1 MRKRIG
7 TKIIVLLG
15 ILSLFFLA
23 FSVANVMALSEIG
36 DKNSEIA
43 DIYLEIQK
51 VEGKMS
57 VQAQEF
63 RGLME
68 SGKLKAQGVDKIQER
83 ADNLQVYLDQMD
95 DLCRQTQ
102 DASLNETFT
111 FYKEQFEEF
120 MAMGIEAAKLVAQGD
135 NQKTLDMLIL
145 IREKREV
152 LDASQEAY
160 TEAMESRIN
169 QVANQIDIKIA
180 GTYVFNMVMIL
191 VFILMAGATF
201 LIVVRT
207 IASPAKKASGH
218 LNQIVEKIQKDEG
231 DLTERIVVKTQDEVG
246 QLVSG
251 VNGFIEQLQSLMR
264 KLKGESARM
273 MESADNITNRV
284 NDSNENV
291 NSVSAAM
298 EQLAASMEEVS
309 VSLEQ
314 ITNGSNDIYKK
325 AQVLAGRAGNGAEL
339 VEEIKVRAQSVR
351 QDAVDSKAAASKMI
365 TEIRVMLE
373 EAVKESKSVG
383 RINELTGDIL
393 DISSQTN
400 LLALNASIEAAR
412 AGEAGKGFAVVADE
426 IRVLADNSRDAAN
439 NIQNISNMVTTAVE
453 KLAQNAENMLQFIDE
468 DVMKDYDGFVDV
480 ANNYQHDAEDMDII
494 LTEFASGATEMQT
507 IMQHINVGIN
517 DISTTVDE
525 SAKGVS
531 NVAENTGSLV
541 AAMAHIQQETQNSQ
555 SISRELC
562 DEVERFKKV

>member
-1 MRKRIG
+1 MKKRIG
-7 TKIIVLLG
+7 AKVIVLLG
-15 ILSLFFLA
+15 VLSLFFLA
-23 FSVANVMALSEIG
+23 FSVANVMALSEIN

-43 DIYLEIQK
+43 EVYLELQK
-51 VEGKMS
+51 IEGQMS

-68 SGKLKAQGVDKIQER
+68 SGKLKAQGVEKIEQKA
-83 ADNLQVYLDQMD
+83 ADLQVYLDKMNT
-95 DLCRQTQ
+95 LCQKTQ
-102 DASLNETFT
+102 DNVLNESFT
-111 FYKEQFEEF
+111 SYKEQFEEF
-120 MAMGIEAAKLVAQGD
+120 MALGIQAAQVVADGD
-135 NQKTLDMLIL
+135 NIGTLEIL
-145 IREKREV
+145 RQSKQKREV
-152 LDASQEAY
+152 LDSCKAAY

-169 QVANQIDIKIA
+169 LVATMIDKKIFN
-180 GTYVFNMVMIL
+180 TYIFNLSMIV
-191 VFILMAGATF
+191 VFILMVGATF

-207 IASPAKKASGH
+207 IASPARKASGH

-251 VNGFIEQLQSLMR
+251 VNGFIEQLQSLMQ

-273 MESADNITNRV
+273 MESADTITDRV
-284 NDSNENV
+284 NISNENV

-314 ITNGSNDIYKK
+314 ITDGSNDIYKK
-325 AQVLAGRAGNGAEL
+325 AKVLAGRAGNGADL
-339 VEEIKVRAQSVR
+339 VEQIKVRAQTIRKS
-351 QDAVDSKAAASKMI
+351 AVGSKAAASEMI
-365 TEIRVMLE
+365 GEIRVMLE
-373 EAVKESKSVG
+373 QAVEESKSVG
-383 RINELTGDIL
+383 QINELTGDIL

-412 AGEAGKGFAVVADE
+412 AGDAGKGFAVVADE

-439 NIQNISNMVTTAVE
+439 NIQSISNMVTAAVE
-453 KLAQNAENMLQFIDE
+453 KLAQNAENMLQFID
-468 DVMKDYDGFVDV
+468 DNVMKDYDGFVDV
-480 ANNYQHDAEDMDII
+480 ANNYHHDAEDMDAI
-494 LTEFASGATEMQT
+494 LTEFASGASDMQMT
-507 IMQHINVGIN
+507 MQRINVGIN
-517 DISTTVDE
+517 DIATTVDE

-541 AAMAHIQQETQNSQ
+541 EAMAHIQKETQNSQ

-562 DEVERFKKV
+562 GEVERFKKV

>member
-23 FSVANVMALSEIG
+23 FSVANVMALSEISS
-36 DKNSEIA
+36 KNSEIA
-43 DIYLEIQK
+43 KVYLELQK
-51 VEGKMS
+51 IEGQMS

-68 SGKLKAQGVDKIQER
+68 SGKLKAQGSGKIQEK
-83 ADNLQVYLDQMD
+83 ANNLQVYLEQMD
-95 DLCRQTQ
+95 ALCSQTR
-102 DASLNETFT
+102 DATLNESFT
-111 FYKEQFEEF
+111 SYKEQFEEF
-120 MAMGIEAAKLVAQGD
+120 MALGIDAAKLVEQGD
-135 NQKTLDMLIL
+135 TQKTLDMLIL
-145 IREKREV
+145 IRQKREV
-152 LDASQEAY
+152 LDTCKGTY

-169 QVANQIDIKIA
+169 SVASQINIKIT
-180 GTYVFNMVMIL
+180 GTYIFNMVMIL
-191 VFILMAGATF
+191 VFILMAGATI

-207 IASPAKKASGH
+207 IASPARKASGH

-231 DLTERIVVKTQDEVG
+231 DLTERITVKTQDEVG
-246 QLVSG
+246 QLVIG

-273 MESADNITNRV
+273 LESADNITNRV
-284 NDSNENV
+284 NVSNENV

-325 AQVLAGRAGNGAEL
+325 TQALTGRAGNGAEL
-339 VEEIKVRAQSVR
+339 VEEIKVRAQAVR
-351 QDAVDSKAAASKMI
+351 KDAVESKAAASKMI
-365 TEIRVMLE
+365 DEIRTMLE
-373 EAVKESKSVG
+373 DAVKDSKSVG

-426 IRVLADNSRDAAN
+426 IRILADNSRDAAN
-439 NIQNISNMVTTAVE
+439 NIQNISNMVTAAVE

-480 ANNYQHDAEDMDII
+480 ANNYQHDAEDMDAIF
-494 LTEFASGATEMQT
+494 TEFASGAAEMQS

-531 NVAENTGSLV
+531 NVAENTGTLV
-541 AAMAHIQQETQNSQ
+541 EAMAHIQQETQNSQ

-562 DEVERFKKV
+562 GEVERFKKV

>member
-1 MRKRIG
+1 MKKRIG

-23 FSVANVMALSEIG
+23 FSVANVMALSEINE
-36 DKNSEIA
+36 KNSEIA
-43 DIYLEIQK
+43 EVYLELQK
-51 VEGKMS
+51 IEGQMS

-68 SGKLKAQGVDKIQER
+68 SGKLKAQGVEKIEQKA
-83 ADNLQVYLDQMD
+83 ADLQIYLDNMD
-95 DLCRQTQ
+95 ALCQKTE
-102 DASLNETFT
+102 DTLLNESFT
-111 FYKEQFEEF
+111 AYKEQFEEF
-120 MAMGIEAAKLVAQGD
+120 MALGIQAAQVVAQGD
-135 NQKTLDMLIL
+135 NIGTLEVLSQS
-145 IREKREV
+145 RQKREV
-152 LDASQEAY
+152 LDSCKADY
-160 TEAMESRIN
+160 TEAMESCIN
-169 QVANQIDIKIA
+169 SVAAAIDSKIF
-180 GTYVFNMVMIL
+180 GTYIFNISMIL

-207 IASPAKKASGH
+207 IAGPAKKASGH

-231 DLTERIVVKTQDEVG
+231 DLTERIDVKTQDEVG

-251 VNGFIEQLQSLMR
+251 VNGFIEQLQSLMQ
-264 KLKGESARM
+264 KLKGDSVRM
-273 MESADNITNRV
+273 MESADTITDRV
-284 NDSNENV
+284 NVSNENV

-314 ITNGSNDIYKK
+314 ITDGSNDIYNK
-325 AQVLAGRAGNGAEL
+325 AKVLAGRAGNGAEL
-339 VEEIKVRAQSVR
+339 VEQIKVRAQTIRKS
-351 QDAVDSKAAASKMI
+351 AVGSKAAASEMI
-365 TEIRVMLE
+365 GEIRVMLE
-373 EAVKESKSVG
+373 QAVQESKSVG
-383 RINELTGDIL
+383 QINELTGDIL

-439 NIQNISNMVTTAVE
+439 NIQSISNLVTAAVE
-453 KLAQNAENMLQFIDE
+453 KLALNAENMLQFIDE
-468 DVMKDYDGFVDV
+468 NVMKDYDGFVDV
-480 ANNYQHDAEDMDII
+480 ANNYHHDAEDMDAI
-494 LTEFASGATEMQT
+494 LTEFASGASDMQMT
-507 IMQHINVGIN
+507 MQRINVGIT
-517 DISTTVDE
+517 DIATTVDE

-541 AAMAHIQQETQNSQ
+541 EAMAHIQKETQNSQ

-562 DEVERFKKV
+562 GEVERFKKV

>member
-1 MRKRIG
+1 MKKRIG
-7 TKIIVLLG
+7 AKIMVLLG

-36 DKNSEIA
+36 DNNSEIA
-43 DIYLEIQK
+43 DIYLELQK
-51 VEGKMS
+51 IEGQMS

-68 SGKLKAQGVDKIQER
+68 SGKLKAQGVAKIEEK
-83 ADNLQVYLDQMD
+83 AAGLQTYLDKMD
-95 DLCRQTQ
+95 ALCLQTE
-102 DASLNETFT
+102 DALLNENFSA
-111 FYKEQFEEF
+111 YKEQFEEF
-120 MAMGIEAAKLVAQGD
+120 MGLGVEAAKVVEQGD
-135 NQKTLDMLIL
+135 NIKVLEIL
-145 IREKREV
+145 RESKEKRDV
-152 LDASQEAY
+152 LDECKTAY
-160 TEAMESRIN
+160 TEAMENRIN
-169 QVANQIDIKIA
+169 HAATVIDNKIF
-180 GTYVFNMVMIL
+180 GTYIFNVVMII
-191 VFILMAGATF
+191 VFVLMALATF

-218 LNQIVEKIQKDEG
+218 LNQIVEKIQKEEG

-273 MESADNITNRV
+273 MESADTITDRV
-284 NDSNENV
+284 NISNENV

-314 ITNGSNDIYKK
+314 ITSGSNDIYKK
-325 AQVLAGRAGNGAEL
+325 AQSLAGRAGNGAAL

-351 QDAVDSKAAASKMI
+351 KDAVDSKAAAAKMI
-365 TEIRVMLE
+365 AEIRIMLE
-373 EAVKESKSVG
+373 EAVQESKSVG

-412 AGEAGKGFAVVADE
+412 AGEAGRGFAVVADE
-426 IRVLADNSRDAAN
+426 IRMLADNSRDAAN
-439 NIQNISNMVTTAVE
+439 NIQNISNMVTTAVG

-468 DVMKDYDGFVDV
+468 DVMKDYDGFVEV
-480 ANNYQHDAEDMDII
+480 ANNYQHDAEDVDAI
-494 LTEFASGATEMQT
+494 LSEFSEGATEMQM

-541 AAMAHIQQETQNSQ
+541 EAMAHIQQETQNSQ

>member
-1 MRKRIG
+1 MKKRIG
-7 TKIIVLLG
+7 TKVIVLLG

-36 DKNSEIA
+36 DRNSEIA
-43 DIYLEIQK
+43 DIYLNLQRI
-51 VEGKMS
+51 EGQMS

-63 RGLME
+63 RSLME
-68 SGKLKAQGVDKIQER
+68 SGKLKAQGVERIKEKASALQE
-83 ADNLQVYLDQMD
+83 YLDKMD
-95 DLCRQTQ
+95 ALCKQTS
-102 DASLNETFT
+102 DTLFNDSFT
-111 FYKEQFEEF
+111 AYKEQFEEF
-120 MAMGIEAAKLVAQGD
+120 MALGIQAAEVVAQGD
-135 NQKTLDMLIL
+135 NIGTLDIL
-145 IREKREV
+145 RENRQKGEV
-152 LDASQEAY
+152 LDSCKAAY

-169 QVANQIDIKIA
+169 LVAAKIDTKIF
-180 GTYVFNMVMIL
+180 GTYVFNVSMIIVFVLMVT
-191 VFILMAGATF
+191 ATV

-231 DLTERIVVKTQDEVG
+231 DLTERITVKTQDEVG

-273 MESADNITNRV
+273 MESADTITDRV
-284 NDSNENV
+284 NISNENV

-325 AQVLAGRAGNGAEL
+325 TQALASRAGNGAEL
-339 VEEIKVRAQSVR
+339 VEEIKFRASTVRE
-351 QDAVDSKAAASKMI
+351 DAVGSKAAASKMI
-365 TEIRVMLE
+365 SEIRVMLE

-412 AGEAGKGFAVVADE
+412 AGDAGKGFAVVADE
-426 IRVLADNSRDAAN
+426 IRILADNSKDTAN

-453 KLAQNAENMLQFIDE
+453 KLAENAENMLQFIDE
-468 DVMKDYDGFVDV
+468 DVMRDYDGFVEV
-480 ANNYQHDAEDMDII
+480 ANNYQHDAEDVDAI
-494 LTEFASGATEMQT
+494 LTEFASGAAEMQS

-541 AAMAHIQQETQNSQ
+541 EAMAHIQKETQNSQ

-562 DEVERFKKV
+562 GEVERFKKV

>member
-23 FSVANVMALSEIG
+23 FSVANVMALSEISS
-36 DKNSEIA
+36 KNSEIA
-43 DIYLEIQK
+43 KVYLELQK
-51 VEGKMS
+51 IEGQMS

-68 SGKLKAQGVDKIQER
+68 SGKLKAQGSGKIQEK
-83 ADNLQVYLDQMD
+83 ANNLQVYLEQMD
-95 DLCRQTQ
+95 ALCSQTR
-102 DASLNETFT
+102 DETLNESFT
-111 FYKEQFEEF
+111 SYKEQFEEF
-120 MAMGIEAAKLVAQGD
+120 MALGIDAAKLVEQGD
-135 NQKTLDMLIL
+135 TQKTLDMLIL
-145 IREKREV
+145 IRQKREV
-152 LDASQEAY
+152 LDTCKGTY

-169 QVANQIDIKIA
+169 SVASQINIKIT
-180 GTYVFNMVMIL
+180 GTYIFNMVMIL
-191 VFILMAGATF
+191 VFILMAGATI

-207 IASPAKKASGH
+207 IASPARKASGH

-231 DLTERIVVKTQDEVG
+231 DLTERITVKTQDEVG
-246 QLVSG
+246 QLVIG

-273 MESADNITNRV
+273 LESADNITNRV
-284 NDSNENV
+284 NVSNENV

-325 AQVLAGRAGNGAEL
+325 TQALTGRAGNGAEL
-339 VEEIKVRAQSVR
+339 VEEIKVRAQAVR
-351 QDAVDSKAAASKMI
+351 KDAVESKAAASKMI
-365 TEIRVMLE
+365 DEIRTMLE
-373 EAVKESKSVG
+373 DAVKDSKSVG

-426 IRVLADNSRDAAN
+426 IRILADNSRDAAN
-439 NIQNISNMVTTAVE
+439 NIQNISNMVTAAVE

-480 ANNYQHDAEDMDII
+480 ANNYQHDAEDMDAIF
-494 LTEFASGATEMQT
+494 TEFASGAAEMQS

-531 NVAENTGSLV
+531 NVAENTGTLV
-541 AAMAHIQQETQNSQ
+541 EAMAHIQQETQNSQ

-562 DEVERFKKV
+562 GEVERFKKV

>member
-1 MRKRIG
+1 MKKRIG

-23 FSVANVMALSEIG
+23 FSVANVMALSEINE
-36 DKNSEIA
+36 KNSEIA
-43 DIYLEIQK
+43 EVYLELQK
-51 VEGKMS
+51 IEGQMS

-68 SGKLKAQGVDKIQER
+68 SGKLKAQGVENIEQKVD
-83 ADNLQVYLDQMD
+83 DLQIYLDNMD
-95 DLCRQTQ
+95 ALCQKTE
-102 DASLNETFT
+102 DTLLNESFT
-111 FYKEQFEEF
+111 AYKAQFEEF
-120 MAMGIEAAKLVAQGD
+120 MALGIQAAQVVAQGD
-135 NQKTLDMLIL
+135 NIGTLEVLSQS
-145 IREKREV
+145 RQKREV
-152 LDASQEAY
+152 LDSCKADY
-160 TEAMESRIN
+160 TEAMESCIN
-169 QVANQIDIKIA
+169 LVAAAIDSKIF
-180 GTYVFNMVMIL
+180 GTYIFNISMIL

-207 IASPAKKASGH
+207 IAGPAKKASGH

-231 DLTERIVVKTQDEVG
+231 DLTERIDVKTQDEVG

-251 VNGFIEQLQSLMR
+251 VNGFIEQLQSLMQ
-264 KLKGESARM
+264 KLKGDSARM
-273 MESADNITNRV
+273 MESADTITDRV
-284 NDSNENV
+284 NVSNENV

-314 ITNGSNDIYKK
+314 ITDGSNDIYNK
-325 AQVLAGRAGNGAEL
+325 AKVLAGRAGNGAEL
-339 VEEIKVRAQSVR
+339 VEQIKVRAQTIRKS
-351 QDAVDSKAAASKMI
+351 AVGSKAAASEMI
-365 TEIRVMLE
+365 GEIRVMLE
-373 EAVKESKSVG
+373 QAVQESKSVG
-383 RINELTGDIL
+383 QINELTGDIL

-439 NIQNISNMVTTAVE
+439 NIQSISNLVTAAVE
-453 KLAQNAENMLQFIDE
+453 KLALNAENMLQFIDE
-468 DVMKDYDGFVDV
+468 NVMKDYDGFVDV
-480 ANNYQHDAEDMDII
+480 ANNYHHDAEDMDVI
-494 LTEFASGATEMQT
+494 LTEFASGASDMQMT
-507 IMQHINVGIN
+507 MQRINVGIT
-517 DISTTVDE
+517 DIATTVDE

-541 AAMAHIQQETQNSQ
+541 EAMAHIQKETQNSQ

-562 DEVERFKKV
+562 GEVERFKKV

>member
-23 FSVANVMALSEIG
+23 FSVANVMALSEIS

-43 DIYLEIQK
+43 EVYLELQK
-51 VEGKMS
+51 IEGQMS

-68 SGKLKAQGVDKIQER
+68 SGKLKAQGSEKIQEK
-83 ADNLQVYLDQMD
+83 ANNLQVYLEQMD
-95 DLCRQTQ
+95 ALCSQTR
-102 DASLNETFT
+102 DATLNESFT
-111 FYKEQFEEF
+111 SYKEQFEEF
-120 MAMGIEAAKLVAQGD
+120 MALGIDAAKLVEQGD
-135 NQKTLDMLIL
+135 TQKTLDMLIL
-145 IREKREV
+145 IRQKREV
-152 LDASQEAY
+152 LDTCKGTY

-169 QVANQIDIKIA
+169 SVASQINIKIT
-180 GTYVFNMVMIL
+180 GTYIFNMVMIL
-191 VFILMAGATF
+191 VFILMAGATI

-207 IASPAKKASGH
+207 IASPARKASGH

-231 DLTERIVVKTQDEVG
+231 DLTERITVKTQDEVG
-246 QLVSG
+246 QLVIG

-273 MESADNITNRV
+273 LESADNITNRV
-284 NDSNENV
+284 NISNENV

-325 AQVLAGRAGNGAEL
+325 TQALTGRAGNGAEL
-339 VEEIKVRAQSVR
+339 VEEIKVRAQAVR
-351 QDAVDSKAAASKMI
+351 KDAVESKAAASKMI
-365 TEIRVMLE
+365 DEIRTMLE
-373 EAVKESKSVG
+373 DAVKDSKSVG

-426 IRVLADNSRDAAN
+426 IRILADNSRDAAN
-439 NIQNISNMVTTAVE
+439 NIQNISNMVTAAVE
-453 KLAQNAENMLQFIDE
+453 KLAQNAENMLKFIDE
-468 DVMKDYDGFVDV
+468 DVMKDYDDFVDV
-480 ANNYQHDAEDMDII
+480 ANNYQHDAEDMNAIF
-494 LTEFASGATEMQT
+494 TEFASGAAEMQS

-531 NVAENTGSLV
+531 NVADNTGTLV
-541 AAMAHIQQETQNSQ
+541 EAMAHIQQETQNSQ

-562 DEVERFKKV
+562 GEVERFKKV

>member
-1 MRKRIG
+1 MKKRIG

-23 FSVANVMALSEIG
+23 FSVANVMALSEINE
-36 DKNSEIA
+36 KNSEIA
-43 DIYLEIQK
+43 EVYLELQK
-51 VEGKMS
+51 IEGQMS

-68 SGKLKAQGVDKIQER
+68 SGKLKAQGVEKIEQKA
-83 ADNLQVYLDQMD
+83 ADLQIYLDNMD
-95 DLCRQTQ
+95 ALCQKTE
-102 DASLNETFT
+102 DTLLNESFT
-111 FYKEQFEEF
+111 AYKEQFEEF
-120 MAMGIEAAKLVAQGD
+120 MALGIQAAQVVAQGD
-135 NQKTLDMLIL
+135 NVGTLEVLSQS
-145 IREKREV
+145 RQKREV
-152 LDASQEAY
+152 LDSCKADY
-160 TEAMESRIN
+160 TEAMESCIN
-169 QVANQIDIKIA
+169 SVAAAIDSKIF
-180 GTYVFNMVMIL
+180 GTYIFNISMIL

-207 IASPAKKASGH
+207 IAGPAKKASGH

-231 DLTERIVVKTQDEVG
+231 DLTERIDVKTQDEVG

-251 VNGFIEQLQSLMR
+251 VNGFIEQLQSLMQ
-264 KLKGESARM
+264 KLKGDSARM
-273 MESADNITNRV
+273 MESADTITDRV
-284 NDSNENV
+284 NVSNENV

-314 ITNGSNDIYKK
+314 ITDGSNDIYNK
-325 AQVLAGRAGNGAEL
+325 AKVLAGRAGNGAEL
-339 VEEIKVRAQSVR
+339 VEQIKVRAQTIRKS
-351 QDAVDSKAAASKMI
+351 AVGSKAAASEMI
-365 TEIRVMLE
+365 GEIRVMLE
-373 EAVKESKSVG
+373 QAVQESKSVG
-383 RINELTGDIL
+383 QINELTGDIL

-439 NIQNISNMVTTAVE
+439 NIQSISNLVTAAVE
-453 KLAQNAENMLQFIDE
+453 KLALNAENMLQFIDE
-468 DVMKDYDGFVDV
+468 NVMKDYDGFVDV
-480 ANNYQHDAEDMDII
+480 ANNYHHDAEDMDAI
-494 LTEFASGATEMQT
+494 LTEFASGASDMQMT
-507 IMQHINVGIN
+507 MQRINVGIT
-517 DISTTVDE
+517 DIATTVDE

-541 AAMAHIQQETQNSQ
+541 EAMAHIQKETQNSQ

-562 DEVERFKKV
+562 GEVERFKKV